1 MTPAIRA
8 SGVVVDYGRVRA
20 LDSVDL
26 EIAPGC
32 VTGLVGMNGSGKST
46 LFKALMGTV
55 RLEAGE
61 VRLDGMDPRTARK
74 RGVVGYVPQS
84 EDVDWAFP
92 LSVRDVVMTG
102 RYGHMGPTR
111 RARPADRAAVADALE
126 RVELTE
132 LAGRQIGRLS
142 GGQRKRVFVARAIAQ
157 GARTLLLDEPFAGV
171 DKRSEATIVR
181 LLHELAAQDCA
192 VVVATHDLHALP
204 QLAESVVLLRRHVL
218 FHGPVAE
225 GLAPEHLV
233 RAFGLDVLSDP
244 SPRSPG
250 DDDAAPADRAPLA
263 AGAAHEGPP
272 PGPAAGDAPAPG
284 GVVPSGTVAAP
295 GGVVPPRNGTAA
307 VIRPDAPTPHRGG
320 RA

>member
-1 MTPAIRA
+1 MTSAIRA

-20 LDSVDL
+20 LDGVDL

-61 VRLDGMDPRTARK
+61 VRLDGLDPRTARK

-111 RARPADRAAVADALE
+111 RSRPADRAAVADALE

-181 LLHELAAQDCA
+181 LLHELAAQGRA

-233 RAFGLDVLSDP
+233 RAFGLEVLSGP
-244 SPRSPG
+244 SPTRSSG
-250 DDDAAPADRAPLA
+250 DDDAAPADRAPFT
-263 AGAAHEGPP
+263 AGAAHDDPP
-272 PGPAAGDAPAPG
+272 PGPAAGDVAAP
-284 GVVPSGTVAAP
+284 GTVAAP
-295 GGVVPPRNGTAA
+295 GGVVPPRNGTADA
-307 VIRPDAPTPHRGG
+307 TGPAAPTPYRGG